1 MDLYDSNVQKVMDY
15 LKTEN
20 YSEGTISGYKVFYRE
35 LREFL
40 VKENKSYSSE
50 KAFAWALGMVDDWN
64 DRRNK
69 YVPAYLKKLNDIYET
84 REIKEEHRIGT
95 RPVYQR
101 LLKPFQEIITDF
113 LEDCQG
119 TYSKGHLP
127 NIKGRCARFF
137 MFLQKNGVKEVSSI
151 TYELIIEFHKADW
164 HQTPNVQGM
173 YEASIRSLLFYL
185 YRQGKCTIGFSL
197 LLDPMRFKKVL
208 VPF

>member
-20 YSEGTISGYKVFYRE
+20 YSEGTISGSKVFYRE

-84 REIKEEHRIGT
+84 REIK
-95 RPVYQR
+95 
-101 LLKPFQEIITDF
+101 
-113 LEDCQG
+113 
-119 TYSKGHLP
+119 
-127 NIKGRCARFF
+127 
-137 MFLQKNGVKEVSSI
+137 
-151 TYELIIEFHKADW
+151 
-164 HQTPNVQGM
+164 
-173 YEASIRSLLFYL
+173 
-185 YRQGKCTIGFSL
+185 
-197 LLDPMRFKKVL
+197 
-208 VPF
+208 